1 MDKDSKDEDLNIP
14 RAAINKFVK
23 EIVPDVRVSNETK
36 EVILRCCNEFIH
48 IVTSEANTICEE
60 QQKKTI
66 ASDHILAV
74 FNRLGWP
81 DYKEVVEEAESACKG
96 RKKRQST
103 KLEHT
108 GISEEELL
116 KQQQELIN
124 KAKLEQAQEQ
134 EEWSQMQGMLS
145 TCLDGGGG
153 DDEDNNGTTTT
164 TTTIT
169 ETNPA

>member
-1 MDKDSKDEDLNIP
+1 MDKESKDEDLNIP

-23 EIVPDVRVSNETK
+23 EVVPDVRVSTETK
-36 EVILRCCNEFIH
+36 EIILRCCNEFIH
-48 IVTSEANTICEE
+48 IVTSEANNVCEE

-81 DYKEVVEEAESACKG
+81 EFKEVVEDAETACKG

-108 GISEEELL
+108 GISEEELF

-145 TCLDGGGG
+145 TCLDG
-153 DDEDNNGTTTT
+153 DDGTDTDPT
-164 TTTIT
+164 
-169 ETNPA
+169 

>member
-1 MDKDSKDEDLNIP
+1 MDKESKDDDLNIP

-23 EIVPDVRVSNETK
+23 EVIPDVRVSNETR

-48 IVTSEANTICEE
+48 VVTTEANEICEE

-66 ASDHILAV
+66 ASDHMLAV
-74 FNRLGWP
+74 FDRLGWP
-81 DYKEVVEEAESACKG
+81 EYKELVDNADSACKS

-108 GISEEELL
+108 GIPEDVLL
-116 KQQQELIN
+116 RQQQELFN

-134 EEWSQMQGMLS
+134 DEWSQLQHLMSLS
-145 TCLDGGGG
+145 ATSGA
-153 DDEDNNGTTTT
+153 TSTAS
-164 TTTIT
+164 
-169 ETNPA
+169 PANL

>member
-1 MDKDSKDEDLNIP
+1 MDKESKDEDLNIP

-23 EIVPDVRVSNETK
+23 EVVPDVRVSTETK
-36 EVILRCCNEFIH
+36 EIILRCCNEFIH
-48 IVTSEANTICEE
+48 IVTSEANNVCEE

-74 FNRLGWP
+74 FNRLGLP
-81 DYKEVVEEAESACKG
+81 DLKEVVEDAETACKG

-108 GISEEELL
+108 GISEEELF

-145 TCLDGGGG
+145 TCLGG
-153 DDEDNNGTTTT
+153 DDGTDTDPT
-164 TTTIT
+164 
-169 ETNPA
+169 

>member
-1 MDKDSKDEDLNIP
+1 MEKESKEEDLNIP

-23 EIVPDVRVSNETK
+23 DVIPDVRVSNETR
-36 EVILRCCNEFIH
+36 EVILRCCNEFIN
-48 IVTSEANTICEE
+48 IVTNKANVICDE

-66 ASDHILAV
+66 VSDHILAV
-74 FNRLGWP
+74 FDRLGWP
-81 DYKEVVEEAESACKG
+81 DYKEVAEVVETVCKE

-108 GISEEELL
+108 GIPEEELL

-134 EEWSQMQGMLS
+134 EEWSHMQGVLNS
-145 TCLDGGGG
+145 CA
-153 DDEDNNGTTTT
+153 NNGDSELDANS
-164 TTTIT
+164 I
-169 ETNPA
+169 

>member
-1 MDKDSKDEDLNIP
+1 MDKESKEEDLNIP

-23 EIVPDVRVSNETK
+23 DVIPDLRVSNETR
-36 EVILRCCNEFIH
+36 EVIMRCCNEFIH
-48 IVTSEANTICEE
+48 IVTSRANEICDE

-66 ASDHILAV
+66 ANDHVLAV
-74 FNRLGWP
+74 FDRLGWP
-81 DYKEVVEEAESACKG
+81 EYKEVADCVASVCKE

-108 GISEEELL
+108 GIPEEELL

-134 EEWSQMQGMLS
+134 DEWSQMQGLLNRCAA
-145 TCLDGGGG
+145 T
-153 DDEDNNGTTTT
+153 NNSDS
-164 TTTIT
+164 IDA
-169 ETNPA
+169 NSL

>member
-1 MDKDSKDEDLNIP
+1 MEKDSKDEDLNIP
-14 RAAINKFVK
+14 RAAINKYVK
-23 EIVPDVRVSNETK
+23 EVIPDVRVSNETR
-36 EVILRCCNEFIH
+36 EILSRCCNEFIH
-48 IVTSEANTICEE
+48 IVTSDANAICEE

-66 ASDHILAV
+66 ASDHLMAV
-74 FNRLGWP
+74 FERLGWSE
-81 DYKEVVEEAESACKG
+81 YKEIVEVVDNACKG

-145 TCLDGGGG
+145 TCLGG
-153 DDEDNNGTTTT
+153 DEGLDESSPTT
-164 TTTIT
+164 
-169 ETNPA
+169 

>member
-1 MDKDSKDEDLNIP
+1 MDKDSKNEEDLNIP

-23 EIVPDVRVSNETK
+23 EVIPDVRVSNETR
-36 EVILRCCNEFIH
+36 EIILRCCNEFIH

-66 ASDHILAV
+66 ASDHILAA
-74 FNRLGWP
+74 FNRFGWP
-81 DYKEVVEEAESACKG
+81 EYKEVVEEAEQACKG

-134 EEWSQMQGMLS
+134 EEWSEVQGMLS
-145 TCLDGGGG
+145 ACLGG
-153 DDEDNNGTTTT
+153 DDGTESGTT
-164 TTTIT
+164 
-169 ETNPA
+169 